1 MHFDT
6 IVIGGGLS
14 GLLCGLKLQRAGQ
27 TTAIISTGQNAM
39 HFSSGAFGLLS
50 RLPDGTPVE
59 KPLAAIK
66 NLPETHPYSK
76 IGPARMKQYASG
88 VKTLFASC
96 GVPLVGE
103 EDRNS
108 YMISPTGNIKPA
120 WLALS
125 DVTLFPS
132 KDIKVGGK
140 ALIVNLKGYLDFN
153 TAMIAASLEE
163 HGTACRIETVEL
175 PEMERL
181 RSNPSEMRS
190 VNIARV
196 LESGSVVAS
205 VARTVRA
212 LLQDEDTVILPS
224 VFGLNG
230 AAALVTIKENI
241 HVNTIFLGTM
251 PPSVPGIRSQLL
263 IKKAYEAAGGTF
275 MAGDEVVEASLSE
288 DRLES
293 VRTVNLG
300 GMRLTAENFVLATG
314 SFFSKGLRSTPEKV
328 IEPLLGLDVDF
339 EPSRMDWYDRN
350 FFAEQKYIGFGVKT
364 DASFHPFKDGRT
376 VSNLYAVGAIIGEC
390 NSVKLGCGAGVAIMT
405 ALSAADSILGE

>member
-1 MHFDT
+1 M
-6 IVIGGGLS
+6 
-14 GLLCGLKLQRAGQ
+14 
-27 TTAIISTGQNAM
+27 
-39 HFSSGAFGLLS
+39 
-50 RLPDGTPVE
+50 
-59 KPLAAIK
+59 
-66 NLPETHPYSK
+66 
-76 IGPARMKQYASG
+76 
-88 VKTLFASC
+88 
-96 GVPLVGE
+96 
-103 EDRNS
+103 
-108 YMISPTGNIKPA
+108 
-120 WLALS
+120 
-125 DVTLFPS
+125 
-132 KDIKVGGK
+132 
-140 ALIVNLKGYLDFN
+140 
-153 TAMIAASLEE
+153 
-163 HGTACRIETVEL
+163 
-175 PEMERL
+175 
-181 RSNPSEMRS
+181 
-190 VNIARV
+190 
-196 LESGSVVAS
+196 
-205 VARTVRA
+205 
-212 LLQDEDTVILPS
+212 
-224 VFGLNG
+224 
-230 AAALVTIKENI
+230 TIKENI